1 LTRKHG
7 IIVLWNPG
15 IKAICQILEK
25 GLNLYDKERSITF
38 CEVIMADRQEPRFS
52 KERWGFLFQ
61 YTQIKMRNPLYL
73 IISLIIISGCVASAV
88 PRSGRLYDMDKGIVI
103 EALIEDAR
111 KVHGRITAKN
121 TITGEIFQGEYNSIR
136 DDVAQRSQAIGGS
149 LGSTSGSVGPHS
161 FSQSGHDWAMAFG
174 FSFEER
180 NRIYGAAT
188 MVGDK
193 NTIIEAVYSV
203 DRQSLHGY
211 GVARDNQ
218 GGRYKLHF

>member
-1 LTRKHG
+1 
-7 IIVLWNPG
+7 
-15 IKAICQILEK
+15 
-25 GLNLYDKERSITF
+25 
-38 CEVIMADRQEPRFS
+38 MADRQKPRFS

-61 YTQIKMRNPLYL
+61 YSQIKMRNPLCL
-73 IISLIIISGCVASAV
+73 IISLVIISGCVASAI
-88 PRSGRLYDMDKGIVI
+88 PRSARLYDMDKGVVI

-111 KVHGRITAKN
+111 KVHGQITAKN
-121 TITGEIFQGEYNSIR
+121 QITGENFVNSIR
-136 DDVAQRSQAIGGS
+136 DDVARRSQSMGGS
-149 LGSTSGSVGPHS
+149 FGSGSGSVGPYS
-161 FSQSGHDWAMAFG
+161 SSQSGYDWAMAFG

>member
-1 LTRKHG
+1 
-7 IIVLWNPG
+7 
-15 IKAICQILEK
+15 
-25 GLNLYDKERSITF
+25 
-38 CEVIMADRQEPRFS
+38 MANRQKPRFS
-52 KERWGFLFQ
+52 KERWGFPFQ
-61 YTQIKMRNPLYL
+61 YPQIKKRNPLF
-73 IISLIIISGCVASAV
+73 IIILLTFISGCLSSAV

-121 TITGEIFQGEYNSIR
+121 TMTGEIFVGEYNSIR
-136 DDVAQRSQAIGGS
+136 DDVARRSQTAGGS
-149 LGSTSGSVGPHS
+149 FGSGSGNVGPYS
-161 FSQSGHDWAMAFG
+161 SSQSGYDWAMAFG

-193 NTIIEAVYSV
+193 STIIEAVYSV

-218 GGRYKLHF
+218 GGRYKVHF